1 MKTSKVY
8 STFHI
13 GDLYFCIPTERGVEV
28 SNGFEVTPA
37 PLGPPEV
44 AGFINL
50 RGQIVTAIDMHVRLG
65 LPPRTRRQGGIGLFF
80 KEKDALFGLL
90 VDEANEILE
99 LDEKDFEQPPSNL
112 PELARDL
119 ISGVYKLP
127 NQLLLIL
134 ETHKIVSGIS
144 LMQR

>member
-1 MKTSKVY
+1 MSATKVY
-8 STFHI
+8 STFHVA
-13 GDLYFCIPTERGVEV
+13 DFYFGIPTERGVEV

-37 PLGPPEV
+37 PLGPAEV

-65 LPPRTRRQGGIGLFF
+65 LPPRQFREGGIGLFF

-90 VDEANEILE
+90 VDGADEILE
-99 LDEKDFEQPPSNL
+99 LNESTFEQPPSNL
-112 PELARDL
+112 PERARDL
-119 ISGVYKLP
+119 ILGVYKLP

-144 LMQR
+144 LTQR